1 MTNSVKNFTPVK
13 KEEEVMS
20 EAIKFETAKKVVSSV
35 GRFTG
40 RMVWK
45 AANYWAFEPVKEV
58 ATKIMRAVRYVT
70 LGTAVVGGI
79 YAYNDP
85 QGAKD
90 LLMKCVPKVSVS
102 FEAPEILG

>member
-20 EAIKFETAKKVVSSV
+20 EATKFETAKKVVSSV

-45 AANYWAFEPVKEV
+45 AMNYWAFEPVKEV
-58 ATKIMRAVRYVT
+58 VTKTMRAVRYVT
-70 LGTAVVGGI
+70 LTGAVVGGI
-79 YAYNDP
+79 YAYNNP
-85 QGAKD
+85 EGAKD
-90 LLMKCVPKVSVS
+90 MLWKCVPKVSVS
-102 FEAPEILG
+102 FEAPEIMG